1 MKDDNNLDKTLK
13 DIEIEELL
21 KSVKSGQFSNDALKE
36 ENDILRPPEPSIS
49 QSKPT
54 PDTKPKTGKNKK
66 DTKPKS
72 DKKAKKPK
80 KKPKKPNKFLA
91 KIKALPKKVKI
102 IVSAVILAAILIGI
116 IIGIISYAQTAYLKP
131 YEKKYGIEFPK
142 GIAEEFCDEY
152 AQNDNLEGRLV
163 ITDTGSEIPI
173 CSSYEV
179 IAPHAEVGT
188 KLISNQ
194 QFKSIYLS
202 KEYADLENAYKNAD
216 SYTDSTQEVKFT
228 NIYGDSTTYQVIGAY
243 YVTTRSQDDNDY
255 LFMYNLYGDLTEDSF
270 DDYEDRIN
278 SRLLY
283 RTEYNL
289 SYLDNFLTLSV
300 ESDFM
305 SGFRFVVLCRQVD
318 ADIVPYTDVKINEKV
333 HYPQVWYDVNKKEN
347 TYRFASKWYPTIYT
361 DEEHKNTAV
370 LK

>member
-13 DIEIEELL
+13 DLELEEVL
-21 KSVKSGQFSNDALKE
+21 KSVKSGQFSNDISKQ
-36 ENDILRPPEPSIS
+36 ENDMLKPPEPSIS
-49 QSKPT
+49 QDKPT
-54 PDTKPKTGKNKK
+54 PDTKQKASISKK
-66 DTKPKS
+66 GTKPKS
-72 DKKAKKPK
+72 GKKAKKPK
-80 KKPKKPNKFLA
+80 TKPKKTNNFLG
-91 KIKALPKKVKI
+91 KIKALPKTVKI
-102 IVSAVILAAILIGI
+102 VAWAVICAVILIGI
-116 IIGIISYAQTAYLKP
+116 IINIISYTQTAYLKP

-152 AQNDNLEGRLV
+152 AQNDNFEGRLT
-163 ITDTGSEIPI
+163 ITDTNSEIPI
-173 CSSYEV
+173 CNSYEV
-179 IAPHAEVGT
+179 IAPHAELGT
-188 KLISNQ
+188 QLISKQ

-202 KEYADLENAYKNAD
+202 KEYSDLENAYKNAE
-216 SYTDSTQEVKFT
+216 SYTKSSQEVKFT
-228 NIYGDSTTYQVIGAY
+228 NLYGDRTTYQVIGAY
-243 YVTTRSQDDNDY
+243 YVTTRSQDDNNY

-278 SRLLY
+278 SRMLY
-283 RTEYNL
+283 RTEYNI
-289 SYLDNFLTLSV
+289 SYLDSFLTLSV

-318 ADIVPYTDVKINEKV
+318 DDIVPYTNVKINDRI